1 MKCLNELHKLMES
14 FFFHIS
20 NLFSKYR
27 PKKEKYSSEYQ
38 GVNIDKIA
46 IS

>member
-1 MKCLNELHKLMES
+1 MSQRAPQTYGKL
-14 FFFHIS
+14 FLHIS